1 MDLISQM
8 VLLGG
13 VTDRSTLVR
22 LRSEREVRR
31 ALDAGTLVRDARG
44 RYSLAGTHAARRTA
58 NAVAGVLSHRSAA
71 AHWGWA
77 QKHPDGKVE
86 VTFPRTRKVPRHL
99 REILIPHWSDLP
111 EADVDN
117 VVTTVRRTLV
127 DCLRNL
133 PFDEAL
139 AIADSALRADDVT
152 PAELIEIAH
161 GTRGRGRQ
169 RIIAVAEAAT
179 GKAANVFES
188 TLRSICLRIPELQ
201 VEPQYP
207 VKVRPGLTLHP
218 DLADPVL
225 GLAIEAEGFEWHG
238 KSAALTRDCRR
249 YNTLSNLGWQVIR
262 FSWYQVMFEPDDV
275 QRVLVAA
282 ARARRG
288 RRVLRTSL
296 EHANVA

>member
-1 MDLISQM
+1 MDLISQV

-22 LRSEREVRR
+22 LRSAQEVRR
-31 ALDAGTLVRDARG
+31 AVAAGTIVRDARG
-44 RYSLAGTHAARRTA
+44 RYSLARAHHARRTA
-58 NAVAGVLSHRSAA
+58 NAVTGVLSHRSAA

-99 REILIPHWSDLP
+99 REVLIPHWSNLP
-111 EADVDN
+111 DVD
-117 VVTTVRRTLV
+117 VERGVTTVRRTLV

-152 PAELIEIAH
+152 PDELLEIARS
-161 GTRGRGRQ
+161 TRGRGRQ
-169 RIIAVAEAAT
+169 RILCVAEAAT
-179 GKAANVFES
+179 AKAANVFES
-188 TLRSICLRIPELQ
+188 TLRSICLQIPELRVQ
-201 VEPQYP
+201 AQYP

-218 DLADPVL
+218 DLADAGL

-238 KSAALTRDCRR
+238 ESAALTRDCRR
-249 YNTLSNLGWQVIR
+249 YNTLANLGWHVIR

-282 ARARRG
+282 ARARRARG
-288 RRVLRTSL
+288 VLPTSL
-296 EHANVA
+296 GHANVA

>member
-22 LRSEREVRR
+22 LRSAREVRR
-31 ALDAGTLVRDARG
+31 AAAAGTIVRDARG
-44 RYSLAGTHAARRTA
+44 RYSLARTHHARRTA
-58 NAVAGVLSHRSAA
+58 NAVTGVLSHRSAA

-99 REILIPHWSDLP
+99 REVLIPHWSDLP
-111 EADVDN
+111 DDDVEKG
-117 VVTTVRRTLV
+117 VTTVRRTLV

-152 PAELIEIAH
+152 HDELLEIARS
-161 GTRGRGRQ
+161 TRGRGRQ
-169 RIIAVAEAAT
+169 RIIAVAEAST
-179 GKAANVFES
+179 SKAANVFES
-188 TLRSICLRIPELQ
+188 ALRGICLRIPELQ
-201 VEPQYP
+201 VQVQHP
-207 VKVRPGLTLHP
+207 VRVRPGLTLHP

-238 KSAALTRDCRR
+238 ESAALTRDCRR
-249 YNTLSNLGWQVIR
+249 YNTLANLGWHVIR

-282 ARARRG
+282 ARGLRA
-288 RRVLRTSL
+288 RRVLPTSL
-296 EHANVA
+296 GHANVA